1 MKPRLRSGSVWGL
14 AGLGAIASL
23 LAGCASVAVVPTK
36 PVMTALTGT
45 ITYRQKIA
53 LTPAARVKVFLQE
66 TSRSATPA
74 TYLDEVEIARPGQ
87 VPIPFTVHYDPAAV
101 QPDHVYTLLVK
112 IYEGDRTRF
121 LNTSRYRV
129 LTDGACVDR
138 CEVVVDPID

>member
-1 MKPRLRSGSVWGL
+1 MAP
-14 AGLGAIASL
+14 
-23 LAGCASVAVVPTK
+23 PK
-36 PVMTALTGT
+36 PVKAALSGT

-66 TSRSATPA
+66 ISRSAAPA
-74 TYLDEVEIARPGQ
+74 ADLDAVEIAGPGQ

-101 QPDHVYTLLVK
+101 RPDHDYMLLVK

-129 LTDGACVDR
+129 LTGGACVDR